1 MFGFEKIFD
10 INGNGELNILER
22 GLEFMVID
30 EILRDEKEDEYS
42 DYEDDDGLEDV
53 DEDY

>member
-1 MFGFEKIFD
+1 M
-10 INGNGELNILER
+10 
-22 GLEFMVID
+22 EFMVID
-30 EILRDEKEDEYS
+30 EMLHGAVVDEYS